1 MPQSNFND
9 YLPSRVCFRPGFKES
24 AILSRAVGR
33 ERSRPANSDLS
44 EGHFEDLTISGQL
57 GVVER
62 VAAGR
67 PVSLIGSSM
76 GGYVAALYAARHPEV
91 ERLMLMA
98 PAFALSG
105 RWAEWLGDG
114 QLEDWKRKGYL
125 SFFHFAEGRERR
137 LNYGITD
144 DAAQYEDY
152 PGVTQPAL
160 VFHGTQD
167 TTVRCELSKEF
178 ARCRPNVELVLLDDG
193 HELLASLEPMWT
205 AARRFFG
212 L

>member
-1 MPQSNFND
+1 MII
-9 YLPSRVCFRPGFKES
+9 YLHGFASGPGSRKAQFF
-24 AILSRAVGR
+24 R
-33 ERSRPANSDLS
+33 ERLGASGADLQIPDLS

-98 PAFALSG
+98 PAFALSR

-114 QLEDWKRKGYL
+114 QLEDWKRRGYL
-125 SFFHFAEGRERR
+125 SFFHYAEGRERR
-137 LNYGITD
+137 LSYGIIE

-152 PGVTQPAL
+152 PDVAQPAL
-160 VFHGTQD
+160 VFHGKRD
-167 TTVRCELSKEF
+167 ATVRCALSEEF
-178 ARCRPNVELVLLDDG
+178 ARPRPNVDLVLLDDG
-193 HELLASLEPMWT
+193 HELLASLETIWT
-205 AARRFFG
+205 ATAPFLKNG
-212 L
+212 SA